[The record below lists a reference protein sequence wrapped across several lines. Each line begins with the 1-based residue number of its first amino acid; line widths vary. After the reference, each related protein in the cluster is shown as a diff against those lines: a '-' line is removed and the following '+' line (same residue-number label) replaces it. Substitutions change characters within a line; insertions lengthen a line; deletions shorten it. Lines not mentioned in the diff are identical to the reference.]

1 MNAYTHGGDVQQVAR
16 EFGIPPGTLLDFSAN
31 INPRGLPHRAL
42 QRLARDSAD
51 PALLMRYPDPQAREL
66 RDVISGRLRVP
77 GEAIVVGNGAAAL
90 IAATIRALQPR
101 RCLAP
106 APGFAVYRQAC
117 ALAGCEW
124 HPLALEAA
132 ADFVLDAPS
141 LSRTLSG
148 GAYDLLIL
156 NNPHNP
162 SGAFTSGDSMRR
174 ILDAATAAGTAVMI
188 DEAFIDY
195 AADAAVTACAA
206 RRARTVAIRSLTKFY
221 GCPALRVGYAV
232 AEPEIARR
240 LAEELT
246 AWPVTALANGALC
259 EALGDTEYARATLDE
274 NECQR
279 DWLTGE
285 LQAIGVRVFPSA
297 ANFLLLRLPSGFPS
311 SSMLRESLIQTQR
324 ILVRNCDSFDGLEGG
339 RYIRIA
345 VRGHSDN
352 QALVQA
358 LRTWEA
364 SDGSGHPT

>member
-1 MNAYTHGGDVQQVAR
+1 MNAYTHGGDVEQVAR
-16 EFGIPPGTLLDFSAN
+16 EFEISPDALLDFSAN

-51 PALLMRYPDPQAREL
+51 LALLMRYPDPQARDL
-66 RDVISGRLRVP
+66 RDVISGRLRIP
-77 GEAIVVGNGAAAL
+77 GEAIAVGNGAAAL
-90 IAATIRALQPR
+90 IAATIRTLQPR

-124 HPLALEAA
+124 HPLSLEAA
-132 ADFVLDAPS
+132 TDFALDAPR
-141 LSRTLSG
+141 LCRTLSG

-162 SGAFTSGDSMRR
+162 SGALTSADSMRR
-174 ILDAATAAGTAVMI
+174 VLDAATASGTAVLI

-195 AADAAVTACAA
+195 ASHAAVTACAA
-206 RRARTVAIRSLTKFY
+206 HRTKTVAVRSLTKFY
-221 GCPALRVGYAV
+221 GCPALRIGYAV

-246 AWPVTALANGALC
+246 AWPVTSLANGAMC

-274 NECQR
+274 NERQR
-279 DWLTGE
+279 DWLTAA
-285 LQAIGVRVFPSA
+285 LQAIGFRVFPSA
-297 ANFLLLRLPSGFPS
+297 ANFLLLRLPNGFPCS
-311 SSMLRESLIQTQR
+311 SALRETLIQAHR
-324 ILVRNCDSFDGLEGG
+324 ILVRNCDSFEGLETG

-358 LRTWEA
+358 LRTWEE
-364 SDGSGHPT
+364 SHGSGYPT